1 MKKIL
6 FLSTG
11 GTIASAESEGGLTP
25 QISGQQMVT
34 MIPELEQVCEIVCKE
49 ILNLDSTNIQPEE
62 WKVMAE
68 AVCEGARTCDG
79 IVIAHG
85 TDTMAYSAAA
95 LTFMLKNLNKPV
107 VLTGSQLPI
116 ENPHTDA
123 KRNMLDAFRTA
134 ADGRA
139 GVYIVFHGR
148 ILRGVRARK
157 MYTKRLDAFH
167 SINVPDEGKIKDGE
181 IIWRRED
188 SASEGHSLSSQS
200 DSGMM
205 SLNTNMDTR
214 VFLCKLTPGID
225 GKLLESVIDMG
236 YRGIVLE
243 AFGCGGVP
251 YFRRSLLSSIHRA
264 IDSGAVV
271 AVATQC
277 EYDGCDLE
285 VYEVGRKAAAAGC
298 LSGMD
303 MTAEALVVKMMWA
316 LGNAENPGQVRK
328 IMNTCY
334 AGEFS
339 EISLL

>member
-25 QISGQQMVT
+25 QISGQQMIA
-34 MIPELEQVCEIVCKE
+34 MIPELEQVCEITCKG

-68 AVCEGARTCDG
+68 AVHEGLSSYDG
-79 IVIAHG
+79 VVIAHG

-95 LTFMLKNLNKPV
+95 LTFMLQNLNKPV
-107 VLTGSQLPI
+107 ILTGSQLPI
-116 ENPHTDA
+116 ENPHTDG
-123 KRNMLDAFRTA
+123 KRNMLDAFCAA

-148 ILRGVRARK
+148 IISGVRARK

-167 SINVPDEGKIKDGE
+167 SINVPDVGKIKDGQV
-181 IIWRRED
+181 IWQQEN
-188 SASEGHSLSSQS
+188 SLSESGSLS
-200 DSGMM
+200 DQTGSGLV
-205 SLNTNMDTR
+205 SVKTAIDTR
-214 VFLCKLTPGID
+214 TFLCKITPGFDPKI
-225 GKLLESVIDMG
+225 LETVIDMG

-251 YFRRSLLSSIHRA
+251 YFRRDLLPAIHRA
-264 IDSGAVV
+264 INSGVVV

-285 VYEVGRKAAAAGC
+285 VYEVGRKAASAGC

-303 MTAEALVVKMMWA
+303 MTVETLVVKMMWA
-316 LGNAENPGQVRK
+316 LGNAENPEQVRE
-328 IMNTCY
+328 IMKTCY

-339 EISLL
+339 ETSIL